1 MQKSKKIAV
10 IGGGA
15 AGLMAA
21 GEAARLGGENA
32 EVTLFEKN
40 EKLAKK
46 VAITGKGRCNV
57 TNLCD
62 VSEFLSNV
70 ATNPKFLY
78 SAVNYFSPRDCVD
91 FFENLGV
98 KLKVERGKR
107 VFPVSDSAFDIVD
120 ALKKFVKI
128 NKVSVRHE
136 RVGAIIV
143 GTNCVRPPNPH
154 NICPPNCGR
163 TQFVPTRQTPRNICG
178 RTQFVPTRQIA
189 GLIANGQKYDF
200 DAVIICTG
208 GMSYPATGST
218 GDGYKL
224 AGDLG
229 HNIIDLKP
237 SLVPL
242 EIREKFCAELMG
254 LSLKNIGLSV
264 YDGAKKIFGDTGEM
278 VFTHFGISGPL
289 VLSASSHIRKT
300 PAAAAA
306 PSLQKRAGEYKITL
320 DLKPGLSEEKLDKRI
335 LSDFEKYK
343 NKMFKNSLDDLL
355 PKKLIPVFI
364 RILEDRAGLD
374 PEKKVNG
381 ITKSER
387 GELVGLFKNFDMAFK
402 KFRPI
407 EEAIITCGGI
417 DTKEIFSNRMESKLV
432 GGLYFAGEVIDSD
445 AYTGGFN
452 LQIAFSTGKLA
463 GKSALRL

>member
-1 MQKSKKIAV
+1 MYNNKKIAV

-21 GEAARLGGENA
+21 GEAAQRSA
-32 EVTLFEKN
+32 DVTLFEKN

-62 VSEFLSNV
+62 VNEFLSNV

-78 SAVNYFSPRDCVD
+78 SALNYFSPSDCMD

-98 KLKVERGKR
+98 RLKVERGRR
-107 VFPVSDSAFDIVD
+107 VFPVSDNAFDIVD

-128 NKVSVRHE
+128 NGVKVKFEKVAKILVSE
-136 RVGAIIV
+136 KKI
-143 GTNCVRPPNPH
+143 T
-154 NICPPNCGR
+154 
-163 TQFVPTRQTPRNICG
+163 
-178 RTQFVPTRQIA
+178 
-189 GLIANGQKYDF
+189 GLISNGREYNF

-208 GMSYPATGST
+208 GVSYPGTGST
-218 GDGYKL
+218 GDGYRL
-224 AGDLG
+224 AREAG

-237 SLVPL
+237 SLVPV
-242 EIREKFCAELMG
+242 EIKEKYYEDLMG
-254 LSLKNIGLSV
+254 LSLKNIKLYVFETTNGV
-264 YDGAKKIFGDTGEM
+264 RRKIFEEMGEM
-278 VFTHFGISGPL
+278 LFTHFGISGPL
-289 VLSASSHIRKT
+289 VLSASSHIRDLERKD
-300 PAAAAA
+300 
-306 PSLQKRAGEYKITL
+306 YIIVL
-320 DLKPGLSEEKLDKRI
+320 DLKPALSEEQLDKRI

-343 NKMFKNSLDDLL
+343 NKMFRNALDDLL

-364 RILEDRAGLD
+364 KILSGVIGPDKKINAVTRDERAALAGL
-374 PEKKVNG
+374 
-381 ITKSER
+381 
-387 GELVGLFKNFDMAFK
+387 LKNFAMTVK

-407 EEAIITCGGI
+407 EEAIITCGGV
-417 DTKEIFSNRMESKLV
+417 DTNEISSSTLESKLV
-432 GGLYFAGEVIDSD
+432 KSLYFAGEVIDVD

-463 GKSALRL
+463 GRLAARHPREPM